1 MNKQIIKVGN
11 ISQNQYNDNF
21 VDFRINDEE
30 FLSINRN
37 NILTIKSEYCYAD
50 EEATIWK
57 VEVHTDDSVYLIYTH
72 DVEELESFLLVAGSE
87 LSFSYY
93 CKDSQRLIR
102 DLLKTNDEAKK
113 INDEIIT
120 EIRNGQKIIDELINH
135 NKELIVKINE

>member
-1 MNKQIIKVGN
+1 MNKNIIKVGN

-102 DLLKTNDEAKK
+102 GLLKTNDEAKK